1 MTTMRI
7 RDFYMRHQHHSDM
20 TKLYSHSE
28 EAFATPPPNNDTAT
42 VIGPEGIRS
51 VTVQRVG
58 ICMRMRVS

>member
-1 MTTMRI
+1 
-7 RDFYMRHQHHSDM
+7 M

-58 ICMRMRVS
+58 ICMRMRFS